1 MRDYS
6 ALRLNFLCEAGRQG
20 GLVAVEAVEE
30 RQAEHEAAQHH
41 EHVVEDEEEKQKRP
55 ERWAKLQVLAAS
67 DHQPGKSVTWGTTTS
82 TSGNECT
89 EIKQEPDWNSTAAGE

>member
-1 MRDYS
+1 MGRKIGTSSPNTWCHPRHHGSQHSSVRDYS

-55 ERWAKLQVLAAS
+55 ER
-67 DHQPGKSVTWGTTTS
+67 
-82 TSGNECT
+82 
-89 EIKQEPDWNSTAAGE
+89 